1 MSNTTDK
8 MLDRYVYLHIDY
20 NDWSAEKEEKGMT
33 IHVKLD
39 DEGVVVDAWQEDE
52 VIATTCKTY
61 NDMGIEVKEIL
72 ELPWI
77 MVKMSDLAKELGVGS
92 LTSEQVDA
100 ITHSWL
106 DMGAR
111 LSLLND
117 PYNSHKD
124 AEVNEAMEQSVKELE
139 EAFPFLLERVDDEL

>member
-8 MLDRYVYLHIDY
+8 MLDRYVYLHIDH

-61 NDMGIEVKEIL
+61 NDMGIEVKEI
-72 ELPWI
+72 E
-77 MVKMSDLAKELGVGS
+77 
-92 LTSEQVDA
+92 
-100 ITHSWL
+100 
-106 DMGAR
+106 
-111 LSLLND
+111 
-117 PYNSHKD
+117 
-124 AEVNEAMEQSVKELE
+124 
-139 EAFPFLLERVDDEL
+139 DE

>member
-52 VIATTCKTY
+52 VIATTWKTY
-61 NDMGIEVKEIL
+61 NEMGIEVKEI
-72 ELPWI
+72 E
-77 MVKMSDLAKELGVGS
+77 
-92 LTSEQVDA
+92 
-100 ITHSWL
+100 
-106 DMGAR
+106 
-111 LSLLND
+111 
-117 PYNSHKD
+117 
-124 AEVNEAMEQSVKELE
+124 
-139 EAFPFLLERVDDEL
+139 DE